1 MQKKVSWLKSEKEGD
16 DVLRLEPD
24 SDEEDIPEMESGLD
38 GEEVLGLEQEGL
50 CGSRRMAEKERDAY
64 SLASRRDVQAVTAT

>member
-1 MQKKVSWLKSEKEGD
+1 MQKEVSWLKSEKEGD
-16 DVLRLEPD
+16 DVPRLEPD
-24 SDEEDIPEMESGLD
+24 SDEEDVPEMESGLD

-64 SLASRRDVQAVTAT
+64 SLASRRDVQSVTAT